1 VTRDPLP
8 TLAALARLA
17 TPITRASVAD
27 RAPELIVSPH
37 VVAKA
42 EAVRLA
48 TLDAI
53 GRWAVPP
60 YDRLPEVPP
69 AYEPVVLAVLARSC
83 AFGLE
88 RDHAAWGLERLVRME
103 GRATRVVDIGGRP
116 VRVVERPRPAAVAP
130 APTPSPAHPPFRAR
144 GPPTANGAPSCTPTS
159 STSTPRPV
167 RP

>member
-1 VTRDPLP
+1 MPVDPMP
-8 TLAALARLA
+8 TLVALARIG

-37 VVAKA
+37 VVAQA

-48 TLDAI
+48 TLEAI

-60 YDRLPEVPP
+60 YDRSLLDLDVLP

-83 AFGLE
+83 VFGLE

-103 GRATRVVDIGGRP
+103 GRATRIVDIGGRP
-116 VRVVERPRPAAVAP
+116 VRVVERPRPAPAASHDPDPSPSAP
-130 APTPSPAHPPFRAR
+130 AFR
-144 GPPTANGAPSCTPTS
+144 GAWS
-159 STSTPRPV
+159 SYL
-167 RP
+167 

>member
-1 VTRDPLP
+1 MTRDPLP

-60 YDRLPEVPP
+60 YDRLLLDIPEVPP

-83 AFGLE
+83 AFGSE
-88 RDHAAWGLERLVRME
+88 VDHAAWGLERLVRME
-103 GRATRVVDIGGRP
+103 GRATRVY
-116 VRVVERPRPAAVAP
+116 
-130 APTPSPAHPPFRAR
+130 AHINEDGTLGSATIPDHMR
-144 GPPTANGAPSCTPTS
+144 TALLEAGKLSQLGES
-159 STSTPRPV
+159 Q
-167 RP
+167 

>member
-27 RAPELIVSPH
+27 RAPGLIVSPH
-37 VVAKA
+37 VVAQA

-48 TLDAI
+48 TLAAI

-60 YDRLPEVPP
+60 YDRLLLDIPEVPP

-83 AFGLE
+83 AFGSE
-88 RDHAAWGLERLVRME
+88 VDHTAWGLERLLRME

-116 VRVVERPRPAAVAP
+116 VRVVEHPRVDPPTPPAP
-130 APTPSPAHPPFRAR
+130 EPTPS
-144 GPPTANGAPSCTPTS
+144 APVFHSGWS
-159 STSTPRPV
+159 R
-167 RP
+167 